1 MEKRSKLFIV
11 VLTVFTVLILFLSG
25 LYFLENKNFLLPN
38 KNPFTKNTDEIQ
50 VYVQSPPST
59 IIGENFFLIVSV
71 ENVSDDYIHVN
82 EIRLP
87 QELLEV
93 AIIENIFPG
102 TINQTGFDQN
112 STGFEIDYIVEPNE
126 EALFEVNIN
135 PWQKAV
141 VSGDVIV
148 ITENSSAKTSFKIA
162 IQEKVTIKPTTTPI
176 PIKTNTPVI
185 TATSFLPSPTNV
197 KIPYQSVVKITA
209 KIKHSSYLKSAW
221 GGSGTIISP
230 DGLILT
236 NAHLVSPSKDFFA
249 DAYIIS
255 ISLSEDKSPEET
267 YYAEPIS
274 VDNDLDLA
282 LLRIMMDIDQ
292 KPINHKTLNLPS
304 VPLGDV
310 NTLKLGDT
318 ITILGYPTI
327 GGNTVTLVRGDVSG
341 FTAEYEY
348 GDRAFIKTSAAI
360 AAGTSGGLAL
370 DENGFIIA
378 VPTQL
383 GPGEGNEVVDCRVI
397 ADTNG
402 DGDIDSEDTCIP
414 VGGFFNALRPINFAI
429 PMIEAAQ
436 LAISQTE

>member
-1 MEKRSKLFIV
+1 MDKRSKIIIV
-11 VLTVFTVLILFLSG
+11 ILTVFTILILFLSG
-25 LYFLENKNFLLPN
+25 WYFLLSF
-38 KNPFTKNTDEIQ
+38 KNPFSKNTDEIQ
-50 VYVQSPPST
+50 LYVQSPPST
-59 IIGENFFLIVSV
+59 IIGDTFFLIVSV
-71 ENVSDDYIHVN
+71 ENVSNDYIQVK

-93 AIIENIFPG
+93 AIVENIFPG
-102 TINQTGFDQN
+102 TLNQTGYDPY
-112 STGFEIDYIVEPNE
+112 STGFEIDYLVEPNE
-126 EALFEVNIN
+126 VALFEVTIN

-141 VSGDVIV
+141 VSGYVTV
-148 ITENSSAKTSFKIA
+148 ITENSSTRTSLKIA
-162 IQEKVTIKPTTTPI
+162 IQEKVVLEPTTTPI
-176 PIKTNTPVI
+176 PIKTNTPEV
-185 TATSFLPSPTNV
+185 TVTSFLPSPTNV
-197 KIPYQSVVKITA
+197 NIPYQSVVKITA

-221 GGSGTIISP
+221 GGSGTIISA

-255 ISLSEDKSPEET
+255 ISSSEDKSPEET
-267 YYAEPIS
+267 YYAEPVS

-282 LLRIMMDIDQ
+282 LLRIVMDIDQ
-292 KPINHKTLNLPS
+292 KPINQKTLNLPS

-310 NTLKLGDT
+310 NTLKLGDN

-327 GGNTVTLVRGDVSG
+327 GGDTITLVRGDVSG

-370 DENGFIIA
+370 DENGFFIA
-378 VPTQL
+378 IPTQL

-402 DGDIDSEDTCIP
+402 DGDIDREDTCIP

-429 PMIEAAQ
+429 PMIEEAQ
-436 LAISQTE
+436 LSFSQTE